1 MPGSSVLRILQWL
14 RMEAAETEPIKRL
27 YMPWKDCNA
36 SGDIE
41 PCAFMHYFDIN
52 IREKTLL
59 QAYRSH
65 SGAKSTDYQNLKTA
79 GEFSDKCVEAA
90 ENRAFTADK
99 LWEQSHGVLP
109 FAGCKK
115 CAERKEK
122 YP

>member
-1 MPGSSVLRILQWL
+1 
-14 RMEAAETEPIKRL
+14 
-27 YMPWKDCNA
+27 
-36 SGDIE
+36 
-41 PCAFMHYFDIN
+41 MHYFDIN

-122 YP
+122 YPWNLPAQDFTVVGSGKKL